1 MGQISKTTK
10 SNEHKDRRP
19 KSEPNLRLQETI
31 TEISSRYPSTHQK
44 QTTPALCL
52 PIHTNR

>member
-10 SNEHKDRRP
+10 SNKHKDRRP
-19 KSEPNLRLQETI
+19 KSESNLRLQKTI

-44 QTTPALCL
+44 QTTPALRL

>member
-10 SNEHKDRRP
+10 SNKHKDRRP

-31 TEISSRYPSTHQK
+31 AEISSRYPSTHQK
-44 QTTPALCL
+44 
-52 PIHTNR
+52 

>member
-10 SNEHKDRRP
+10 SNKHKDRRP
-19 KSEPNLRLQETI
+19 KSEPNLRLQGTI
-31 TEISSRYPSTHQK
+31 TEISACYPSTHQK
-44 QTTPALCL
+44 QTTPALRL

>member
-10 SNEHKDRRP
+10 SNNHKDRHP
-19 KSEPNLRLQETI
+19 KPDPNLRLQGTI
-31 TEISSRYPSTHQK
+31 TEINSRYPSTHQK
-44 QTTPALCL
+44 QTTPALRL